1 MNVVEKE
8 KELSNYIEQWALAR
22 YHDWFMFKKDA
33 YSRPEFGIYQLK
45 GGKDLLMF
53 VETIVGIIED
63 NLSTSEGESIIPAK
77 FSSITQLLQFLRK
90 LGAYIEGFYDLIESN
105 LNNTVAE
112 YYIAEIGKMYDDTKH
127 MVERCNQI
135 YLNDDSIP
143 IPYLQIKNSLQNND
157 LNTFIDLMKGLI
169 MEIPYSVRK
178 EKINE
183 GYFHTVFHVISSVI
197 GLDPLSEIETAN
209 GRLDMSFETPEIFYI
224 LEFKYNSKNEDES
237 NKALKQI
244 KKMKYG
250 QKYHTKGKTIIGVGI
265 SYSAKI
271 RNINGFL
278 SEVLYI
284 KEFEI

>member
-1 MNVVEKE
+1 MNVIEKE

-33 YSRPEFGIYQLK
+33 YCRPEYGIYQLN
-45 GGKDLLMF
+45 GGKELLGF

-63 NLSTSEGESIIPAK
+63 NLSTSGDESIIPAK
-77 FSSITQLLQFLRK
+77 FSSITQLLQFLRN
-90 LGAYIEGFYDLIESN
+90 LGKYVEGFYDLIESN
-105 LNNTVAE
+105 LNKPVAE

-135 YLNDDSIP
+135 YLNDNNIP
-143 IPYLQIKNSLQNND
+143 IPYLQIKNALQNND
-157 LNTFIDLMKGLI
+157 LNTFVDLMKALI

-197 GLDPLSEIETAN
+197 GLNPLSEIETTN
-209 GRLDMSFETPEIFYI
+209 GRLDMSFETPDILYI
-224 LEFKYNSKNEDES
+224 LEFKYNSKNYDES
-237 NKALKQI
+237 NKALRQI

-250 QKYHTKGKTIIGVGI
+250 QRYHAKGKTIIGVGI
-265 SYSAKI
+265 SYSAEI
-271 RNINGFL
+271 RNINGFEN
-278 SEVLYI
+278 EVLYMPSRF
-284 KEFEI
+284 K

>member
-169 MEIPYSVRK
+169 MEIGCQRDRSV
-178 EKINE
+178 
-183 GYFHTVFHVISSVI
+183 
-197 GLDPLSEIETAN
+197 A
-209 GRLDMSFETPEIFYI
+209 
-224 LEFKYNSKNEDES
+224 
-237 NKALKQI
+237 
-244 KKMKYG
+244 
-250 QKYHTKGKTIIGVGI
+250 
-265 SYSAKI
+265 SA
-271 RNINGFL
+271 
-278 SEVLYI
+278 SASA
-284 KEFEI
+284 

>member
-1 MNVVEKE
+1 MNVIEKE

-33 YSRPEFGIYQLK
+33 YCRPEFGIYQLN
-45 GGKDLLMF
+45 GGKELLGF

-63 NLSTSEGESIIPAK
+63 NLSTSGDESIIPAK
-77 FSSITQLLQFLRK
+77 FSSITQLLQFLRNHGK
-90 LGAYIEGFYDLIESN
+90 YVEGFYDLIESN
-105 LNNTVAE
+105 LNKPVAE

-135 YLNDDSIP
+135 YLNDNNIP
-143 IPYLQIKNSLQNND
+143 IPYLQIKNALQNND
-157 LNTFIDLMKGLI
+157 LNTFVDLMKALI

-197 GLDPLSEIETAN
+197 GLNPLSEIETTN
-209 GRLDMSFETPEIFYI
+209 GRLDMSFETPDILYI
-224 LEFKYNSKNEDES
+224 LEFKYNSKNYDES
-237 NKALKQI
+237 NKALRQI

-250 QKYHTKGKTIIGVGI
+250 QRYHTKGKTIIGVGI
-265 SYSAKI
+265 SYGAEI
-271 RNINGFL
+271 RNINGFEN
-278 SEVLYI
+278 EVLYMPSRF
-284 KEFEI
+284 K

>member
-8 KELSNYIEQWALAR
+8 KELANYIEQWAFAR

-45 GGKDLLMF
+45 GGKELLMF

-77 FSSITQLLQFLRK
+77 FSSITQLLHFLRK
-90 LGAYIEGFYDLIESN
+90 LGSYIEGFYDLIESN

-112 YYIAEIGKMYDDTKH
+112 HYIAEIGKMYDDTKH

-169 MEIPYSVRK
+169 MEIPY
-178 EKINE
+178 
-183 GYFHTVFHVISSVI
+183 
-197 GLDPLSEIETAN
+197 
-209 GRLDMSFETPEIFYI
+209 
-224 LEFKYNSKNEDES
+224 
-237 NKALKQI
+237 
-244 KKMKYG
+244 
-250 QKYHTKGKTIIGVGI
+250 
-265 SYSAKI
+265 
-271 RNINGFL
+271 
-278 SEVLYI
+278 
-284 KEFEI
+284 